1 MQGVQSSLSN
11 LMRQTNQIQQVGNTN
26 PPNMANVPASLLQR
40 ASPVGTSLVDTT
52 KTNQNVSE
60 QAAAQCRS
68 YKGIEGLRR
77 LQRDQANRSFYDAGC
92 GWIFQSSSG
101 INPEMNQGALG
112 TAQGPVVDTVRGGGK
127 YYWDLQAAEKEI
139 TQKICSNASK
149 CSQLRLMGQFAE
161 VCGFCK
167 SSGAIIPVEKTAGGY
182 KARYSNDASLQCE
195 PMNIV
200 AGGSGTC
207 PSEGFQ
213 SQHIRN
219 EGFIGGGGVTL
230 DDLDSCKP
238 PLTRDCVVLAA
249 RLSGCSDK
257 GTMIAALGQSK
268 DGQDYDAALRALPAF
283 TSYQSS
289 ANPNITSAI
298 VKDGSASLST
308 ALSDF
313 NNLMNNTNSKNAKLG
328 MAARDLCLKA
338 GEFEN
343 YNFCNEVGNTTIIND
358 QTVKC
363 LRDDWLNR
371 GGTEKGSGYATLGN
385 YRGRQKQTYLDY
397 VNGLIARTK
406 STDKNMNQAAIKE
419 FIGMDSAG
427 VITDLPRDEN
437 TRGAETVWIDLVN
450 AADNNNAPI
459 ILRCD
464 LRLAK
469 DGEVIPSF
477 PERNTLSSKWKVP
490 ADNIAFTSAFEIRP
504 DNDTT
509 VSFAVQTDDG
519 FMLSIN
525 QNPFENTTFKMNDW
539 GSWRYQGPTWY
550 RSGQYRIAGEKV
562 GGTPPSAFGEKQKE
576 KNMVVTKWF
585 QGGSLATCDFRYK
598 LGNGA
603 EMNPADSFAN
613 RANLYVTQEP
623 LAPWLQYE
631 IVSKPNRG
639 NGSTLGLFEKRWN
652 GQCAYAWGTGQ
663 PIWSFDIETKST
675 APQSSMGGKHLSFV
689 TNSYWHTTSQFA
701 FTAFKTIT
709 LLIRPM
715 GNLANGATVSLF
727 HHINFKNQFGYGCYL
742 VNQGGRY
749 FIRHWKGNMQEEHP
763 VYINKWNFL
772 VIQYV
777 GDQYGIRNFD
787 LHVYDYDYV
796 KGDTGRRQLLGYLKQ
811 RQNASG
817 AVLYGN
823 SINDRRNAGHLV
835 LGGTSPNYK
844 DASGRVTWQTQSFT
858 GDVAYIHGF
867 RNYIDTDEL
876 LKTEIDS
883 KWISRWP

>member
-1 MQGVQSSLSN
+1 MQMN
-11 LMRQTNQIQQVGNTN
+11 LIRQMNQIQQVGNKN
-26 PPNMANVPASLLQR
+26 PPNMANIPDNLLQK
-40 ASPVGTSLVDTT
+40 ASPIGVSLVDIT

-60 QAAAQCRS
+60 QAAAHCRS

-77 LQRDQANRSFYDAGC
+77 LQRDQANRSYYEGGC
-92 GWIFQSSSG
+92 GWIFHPSSG
-101 INPEMNQGALG
+101 INPEVNQGALG
-112 TAQGPVVDTVRGGGK
+112 TAQGPIADTVRGGGK
-127 YYWDLQAAEKEI
+127 YLWDLQAAEKEI
-139 TQKICSNASK
+139 TQKICSSASK

-167 SSGAIIPVEKTAGGY
+167 TSGAVIPVEKTAGGY
-182 KARYSNDASLQCE
+182 KARYPNDASLQCE

-213 SQHIRN
+213 SIRK
-219 EGFIGGGGVTL
+219 EGFVGVTL

-238 PLTRDCVVLAA
+238 PLTRDCVILAA
-249 RLSGCSDK
+249 RMSGCSDK

-283 TSYQSS
+283 TAYQAS
-289 ANPNITSAI
+289 ANPNITNAV
-298 VKDGSASLST
+298 VKDGSAALST

-313 NNLMNNTNSKNAKLG
+313 NNLMNNANSKNAKLG

-343 YNFCNEVGNTTIIND
+343 YNFCNDVGNTTVINEE
-358 QTVKC
+358 TVKC

-371 GGTEKGSGYATLGN
+371 GGTEKGSGYASLGKFK
-385 YRGRQKQTYLDY
+385 GKQKQQYLNY

-406 STDKNMNQAAIKE
+406 STDKNVNQAAVRE
-419 FIGMDSAG
+419 FIGIDSAG
-427 VITDLPRDEN
+427 GVSDLPRDEN

-450 AADNNNAPI
+450 TTNNSSAPI

-477 PERNTLSSKWKVP
+477 PDRGTLANKWKVP
-490 ADNIAFTSAFEIRP
+490 ADNIAFTSAFELRP

-509 VSFAVQTDDG
+509 VSFAVYTDDG
-519 FMLSIN
+519 FMLSLN
-525 QNPFENTTFKMNDW
+525 QNPFENTSYKMNDW

-550 RSGQYRIAGEKV
+550 RSAAYRI
-562 GGTPPSAFGEKQKE
+562 GGQKQKE

-585 QGGSLATCDFRYK
+585 QGGGGATCDFRYK
-598 LGNGA
+598 LGNGP

-613 RANLYVTQEP
+613 RANIYLTQEP

-639 NGSTLGLFEKRWN
+639 GGASLGLFEKRWN
-652 GQCAYAWGTGQ
+652 GQCAYAHGTGQ
-663 PIWSFDIETKST
+663 PIWSFDIETRST
-675 APQSSMGGKHLSFV
+675 QPQSSLNGKWLSFV
-689 TNSYWHTTSQFA
+689 SGSWWHTSAQFA

-709 LLIRPM
+709 LLIRPT

-727 HHINFKNQFGYGCYL
+727 HHINFQNQFGYGCYL

-749 FIRHWKGNMQEEHP
+749 FIRHWKGSVQEEHP
-763 VYINKWNFL
+763 IYVNKWNFI
-772 VIQYV
+772 VVQYV

-787 LHVYDYDYV
+787 LQVSDYDAV
-796 KGDTGRRQLLGYLKQ
+796 KGDMGRRHLLGLLKG
-811 RQNASG
+811 RQNATG
-817 AVLYGN
+817 TILYGN
-823 SINDRRNAGHLV
+823 AINDRSNAGHLII
-835 LGGTSPNYK
+835 GGTSPNYK
-844 DASGRVTWQTQSFT
+844 DTTGRVTWQSQSFT

-876 LKTEIDS
+876 LKTEIDG
-883 KWISRWP
+883 KWISRWS

>member
-1 MQGVQSSLSN
+1 MQGNLSN
-11 LMRQTNQIQQVGNTN
+11 LMRQTNQIQQVGNAN
-26 PPNMANVPASLLQR
+26 PPNMANVPASLLQK
-40 ASPVGTSLVDTT
+40 ASPVGTNLVDIT

-77 LQRDQANRSFYDAGC
+77 LQREQSNRSYYDAGC

-101 INPEMNQGALG
+101 INPEVNQGTLG
-112 TAQGPVVDTVRGGGK
+112 TAQGPTVDTVKGGGK

-139 TQKICSNASK
+139 TQKICASASK
-149 CSQLRLMGQFAE
+149 CSQLRLLGQFAE
-161 VCGFCK
+161 VCGYCK
-167 SSGAIIPVEKTAGGY
+167 TSGAIIPVEKIVGGY
-182 KARYSNDASLQCE
+182 KARFSSDASLQCE
-195 PMNIV
+195 MQNII
-200 AGGSGTC
+200 AGGSGQC
-207 PSEGFQ
+207 PPQEGFV
-213 SQHIRN
+213 
-219 EGFIGGGGVTL
+219 GGGVTL

-238 PLTRDCVVLAA
+238 PLTRDCVILAA

-257 GTMIAALGQSK
+257 GTLVAALGQSK
-268 DGQDYDAALRALPAF
+268 ANENYDEMLRMKPAF
-283 TSYQSS
+283 TSYQST
-289 ANPNITSAI
+289 ANPNITGAI
-298 VKDGSASLST
+298 VKDGSTSLET

-328 MAARDLCLKA
+328 MAARDLCLKS

-343 YNFCNEVGNTTIIND
+343 YNFCNELSNTSMISNETL
-358 QTVKC
+358 KC
-363 LRDDWLNR
+363 IQEDWLNR
-371 GGTEKGSGYATLGN
+371 GGTEKGSGYARLNTFL
-385 YRGRQKQTYLDY
+385 GRQKQVYLDY

-406 STDKNMNQAAIKE
+406 NQDKLMNQAAIME
-419 FIGMDSAG
+419 LIGIQSAG
-427 VITDLPRDEN
+427 VITDIPRDEN

-450 AADNNNAPI
+450 AANTNEPPI

-464 LRLAK
+464 LRLSK

-477 PERNTLSSKWKVP
+477 PERNTLANKWGVS

-519 FMLSIN
+519 FMLSLN
-525 QNPFENTTFKMNDW
+525 QNPFENTTYKMNDW

-550 RSGQYRIAGEKV
+550 RSGQYRIG
-562 GGTPPSAFGEKQKE
+562 GEKQKE
-576 KNMVVTKWF
+576 KNIIVTKWF
-585 QGGSLATCDFRYK
+585 QGGGLATCDFRYK
-598 LGNGA
+598 LGNGP

-631 IVSKPNRG
+631 IVSRPNRG
-639 NGSTLGLFEKRWN
+639 AGSSLGLFEKRWN
-652 GQCAYAWGTGQ
+652 GQSAYAWGTGQ

-689 TNSYWHTTSQFA
+689 TNSYWHTSAQFA
-701 FTAFKTIT
+701 FTSLKTIT

-727 HHINFKNQFGYGCYL
+727 HHINFKNTFGYGCYL

-749 FIRHWKGNMQEEHP
+749 FIRHWKGSMQEEHP

-787 LHVYDYDYV
+787 LHVYDYEYV
-796 KGDTGRRQLLGYLKQ
+796 KRDAGRRQLLGYMKQ

-823 SINDRRNAGHLV
+823 AQNDRRNAGHLV

-844 DASGRVTWQTQSFT
+844 DASGRVTWQSQSFT

-876 LKTEIDS
+876 LKTEIDN
-883 KWISRWP
+883 KWISRWARVD

>member
-1 MQGVQSSLSN
+1 MQGVQGSLSN
-11 LMRQTNQIQQVGNTN
+11 LMRTTNQIQQVGNTN

-40 ASPVGTSLVDTT
+40 ASPIGTSLVDTT
-52 KTNQNVSE
+52 KTNQQVSD
-60 QAAAQCRS
+60 QAVAKCNS

-77 LQRDQANRSFYDAGC
+77 LQKDQANRSYYEPGC
-92 GWIFQSSSG
+92 GWIYQPSPG
-101 INPEMNQGALG
+101 IIPEVNQGALG
-112 TAQGPVVDTVRGGGK
+112 TAQGPVRDTVKGGGK
-127 YYWDLQAAEKEI
+127 YFWDLEQAEKDI
-139 TQKICSNASK
+139 TQKICASASK
-149 CSQLRLMGQFAE
+149 CSHLKLLGQFAE

-167 SSGAIIPVEKTAGGY
+167 TSGAIIPVEKTRNGY
-182 KARYSNDASLQCE
+182 QARYPRDSSLQCE
-195 PMNIV
+195 PQNIV

-207 PSEGFQ
+207 PPEGFQ
-213 SQHIRN
+213 SPYIRK

-230 DDLDSCKP
+230 DDLDQCKP

-249 RLSGCSDK
+249 RLSGCSDQ
-257 GTMIAALGQSK
+257 GTLVAALGQSK
-268 DGQDYDAALRALPAF
+268 SGQDYDAALRALPAF
-283 TSYQSS
+283 TTYQST

-298 VKDGSASLST
+298 VKDGSAALGT

-343 YNFCNEVGNTTIIND
+343 YNFCSEFNNTSVIDN
-358 QTVKC
+358 QLVKC
-363 LRDDWLNR
+363 LQEDWLNR
-371 GGTEKGSGYATLGN
+371 GGTEKGTGYAMLGS
-385 YRGRQKQTYLDY
+385 YKGKTKQVYLDY
-397 VNGLIARTK
+397 VNGLVARTK
-406 STDKNMNQAAIKE
+406 STNKTINEQAIQE
-419 FIGMDSAG
+419 LTGMETTG
-427 VITDLPRDEN
+427 EVNDLPRDEN

-450 AADNNNAPI
+450 AADTNNAPI

-477 PERNTLSSKWKVP
+477 ADKNVLVNKWNVP
-490 ADNIAFTSAFEIRP
+490 ADNIAFTSAYELRP
-504 DNDTT
+504 DSSTIA
-509 VSFAVQTDDG
+509 SFAVQTDDG

-525 QNPFENTTFKMNDW
+525 QNPFENTSYKGNDW

-550 RSGQYRIAGEKV
+550 RSGEYRIAG
-562 GGTPPSAFGEKQKE
+562 TKE
-576 KNMVVTKWF
+576 KERNMVVMKWF
-585 QGGSLATCDFRYK
+585 QGGGLATCDFRYK
-598 LGNGA
+598 LGNGP
-603 EMNPADSFAN
+603 EMNPAESFAN
-613 RANLYVTQEP
+613 RASIYLTQEP

-631 IVSKPNRG
+631 ICNRPNIG

-652 GQCAYAWGTGQ
+652 GQAAFGWGTKQ
-663 PIWSFDIETKST
+663 PIWSFDIDTRST
-675 APQSSMGGKHLSFV
+675 APQSSMSGKYLSFF
-689 TNSYWHTTSQFA
+689 SGSWWHTTSQFA

-715 GNLANGATVSLF
+715 GTLADGATVSLF
-727 HHINFKNQFGYGCYL
+727 HHINFKNTFGYGCFL
-742 VNQGGRY
+742 VRQGNRY
-749 FIRHWKGNMQEEHP
+749 FIRHWKGSVQEEHP

-777 GDQYGIRNFD
+777 GDRFGIRNFD

-796 KGDTGRRQLLGYLKQ
+796 KGDYGRRQLLGWMKQ
-811 RQNASG
+811 RQNATG
-817 AVLYGN
+817 AILYGN
-823 SINDRRNAGHLV
+823 AMNDRSNAGHLI

-844 DASGRVTWQTQSFT
+844 DASGRVSWQSQSFT

-876 LKTEIDS
+876 LKTEIDG
-883 KWISRWP
+883 KWISRWPRTD